1 MKRTIALALAV
12 LMCAGLFAACSTL
25 GEDDRGALI
34 SMYIS
39 SFPTTLDPA
48 AMQTDA
54 ETSKLLALLYQP
66 LTSLNEKGEVKEGL
80 AYEWYKFYDKRDDLY
95 KMYFKLNETKWSD
108 GRAVSAD
115 DIVYAWKR
123 ILAPESESPYASLL
137 YPIKNARAYKNGEDG
152 KTSDDLGLYA
162 ADSLLLEVVFE
173 KTFNGADD
181 PEFDA
186 AVQLFAEIVS
196 NVALSPMREDII
208 TKAEKDAAAA
218 ETSGGEENTTAP
230 WYINPA
236 RLTTNGPFRLQA
248 LSEGDRL
255 VLERNSYYYRDET
268 EDALDKSVIPYR
280 LVCIYQ
286 EESVGSSLAD
296 GATALTQAQYQYNRY
311 TDLLSERFR
320 YQYLY
325 AGV

>member
-115 DIVYAWKR
+115 DIV
-123 ILAPESESPYASLL
+123 
-137 YPIKNARAYKNGEDG
+137 
-152 KTSDDLGLYA
+152 
-162 ADSLLLEVVFE
+162 
-173 KTFNGADD
+173 
-181 PEFDA
+181 
-186 AVQLFAEIVS
+186 
-196 NVALSPMREDII
+196 
-208 TKAEKDAAAA
+208 
-218 ETSGGEENTTAP
+218 
-230 WYINPA
+230 
-236 RLTTNGPFRLQA
+236 
-248 LSEGDRL
+248 
-255 VLERNSYYYRDET
+255 
-268 EDALDKSVIPYR
+268 
-280 LVCIYQ
+280 
-286 EESVGSSLAD
+286 
-296 GATALTQAQYQYNRY
+296 
-311 TDLLSERFR
+311 
-320 YQYLY
+320 
-325 AGV
+325 